1 MNVKQMHLGWSYSLN
16 QEEFHGVYDTKEEA
30 IEEALDAI
38 ECDGDQQDVFYIAQ
52 AIEPK
57 IEIDPINIIEKMQD
71 QAIQEYDYYA
81 FDYLNR
87 VSREDIAELYDRL
100 NKEFNDWQEK
110 NGYKP
115 NFYDIRS
122 EESYSINDYDSEKRE
137 ITKQHKQTDI
147 FQMGC

>member
-1 MNVKQMHLGWSYSLN
+1 MCIRDS
-16 QEEFHGVYDTKEEA
+16 
-30 IEEALDAI
+30 
-38 ECDGDQQDVFYIAQ
+38 
-52 AIEPK
+52 
-57 IEIDPINIIEKMQD
+57 
-71 QAIQEYDYYA
+71 
-81 FDYLNR
+81 DYLNR
-87 VSREDIAELYDRL
+87 VSRADIAELHDRL

-122 EESYSINDYDSEKRE
+122 EESFSINDYDSEKRE

>member
-1 MNVKQMHLGWSYSLN
+1 MNVKQSHLGWSYSLN
-16 QEEFHGVYDTKEEA
+16 QEEFYGVYDTKEEA

-38 ECDGDQQDVFYIAQ
+38 ECDGDVQDVFYIAE

-57 IEIDPINIIEKMQD
+57 IEIDPINIIENMQD